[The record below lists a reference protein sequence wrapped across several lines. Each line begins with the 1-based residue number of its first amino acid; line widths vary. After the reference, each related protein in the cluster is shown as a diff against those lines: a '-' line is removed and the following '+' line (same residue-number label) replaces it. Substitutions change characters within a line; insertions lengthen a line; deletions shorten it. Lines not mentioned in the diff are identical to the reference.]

1 MRKNLNELIVKLIAI
16 KETAKGIHYTC
27 KGNEAYSTHLLA
39 DRVAENMDNYIDS
52 CKESILGSDKYPL
65 QGTKYLFDAIR
76 LIPVINPGNNKENF
90 ALLYQIIEDTL
101 KYIDYMQVD
110 KADENLIGNIAEN
123 LKNSKGLIN
132 LQIS

>member
-1 MRKNLNELIVKLIAI
+1 MNDLIIKLIAI

-27 KGNEAYSTHLLA
+27 KGDNAYSMHLLA
-39 DRVAENMDNYIDS
+39 DRVAENVDGYIDS
-52 CKESILGSDKYPL
+52 CKESILGSDEYPL
-65 QGTKYLFDAIR
+65 QSAKYLFEAIK
-76 LIPVINPGNNKENF
+76 LIPVISPGNNKENF
-90 ALLYQIIEDTL
+90 ILLYQIIENTL
-101 KYIDYMQVD
+101 KYIDSMQVD

>member
-1 MRKNLNELIVKLIAI
+1 MNKLIIKLIAI

-27 KGNEAYSTHLLA
+27 KGNEAYSMHLLA
-39 DRVAENMDNYIDS
+39 DRVVENIDDYIDS
-52 CKESILGSDKYPL
+52 CKESILGSDEYPL
-65 QGTKYLFDAIR
+65 QGTKYLFEAIK

-90 ALLYQIIEDTL
+90 TLLYHIIEDTL
-101 KYIDYMQVD
+101 KHINSMQVD